1 MRFHRL
7 LLTLVLGSVAAIGQ
21 TGPTYPPNFADATVE
36 VYKAVGET
44 RLSLFIFS
52 PPGGATAEKRAAIV
66 FFFGGGWR
74 QGNPAQFAMQCRR
87 LASLGMVAITADYRV
102 SSRNQTNVTDSVR
115 DAKAAIRYIRVNALR
130 LRIDPERI
138 AAGGGSAGGTSPFRR
153 PCCRGLTK
161 TRKSALGLTR

>member
-130 LRIDPERI
+130 L
-138 AAGGGSAGGTSPFRR
+138 
-153 PCCRGLTK
+153 
-161 TRKSALGLTR
+161 